1 MNLIDLD
8 TILVEEARRGSA
20 LAFDRL
26 VAKHQQAV
34 RGFLRRVTGDWSD
47 ADDLAQDTF
56 VAAWAGLGAYKGASS
71 VRSWLCAIA
80 WRKAL
85 SHQRSRGRG
94 AARDGV
100 WLKDAEMTVGGAGGA
115 AAEDRIA
122 LGRALAAL
130 PMEQRAAV
138 SLCLAAEFSHS
149 EAAEALGLPLGTIK
163 SHVAR
168 GRAKLLEVL
177 GDGDDQS

>member
-1 MNLIDLD
+1 VNLIDLD
-8 TILVEEARRGSA
+8 AVLVAEARRGSSQ
-20 LAFDRL
+20 AFDRL

-34 RGFLRRVTGDWSD
+34 RGFLRRLIGDWAD

-56 VAAWAGLGAYKGASS
+56 VAAWAGLGGYKAVSS

-80 WRKAL
+80 WRKAQ

-94 AARDGV
+94 AARDGA
-100 WLKDAEMTVGGAGGA
+100 WLRA
-115 AAEDRIA
+115 AAAPAGPEAEELIA
-122 LGRALAAL
+122 LAKALADL

-138 SLCLAAEFSHS
+138 SLCLAAEFSHA

-163 SHVAR
+163 SHVTR

>member
-8 TILVEEARRGSA
+8 TVLVTEARRGSSQ
-20 LAFDRL
+20 AFDRL

-34 RGFLRRVTGDWSD
+34 RGFLRRVTGSWSD

-85 SHQRSRGRG
+85 SHRRSRGRS

-100 WLKDAEMTVGGAGGA
+100 WLADGEGPSAPE
-115 AAEDRIA
+115 AEDLIA
-122 LGRALAAL
+122 LAKALASL
-130 PMEQRAAV
+130 PIEQRAAV

-163 SHVAR
+163 SHVTR

>member
-1 MNLIDLD
+1 
-8 TILVEEARRGSA
+8 
-20 LAFDRL
+20 
-26 VAKHQQAV
+26 V
-34 RGFLRRVTGDWSD
+34 RGFLRRVTGNWSD

-94 AARDGV
+94 AARDGA
-100 WLKDAEMTVGGAGGA
+100 WLEGVETSVAP
-115 AAEDRIA
+115 AAEDVIA
-122 LGRALAAL
+122 LARALAGL
-130 PMEQRAAV
+130 PIEQRAAV

-163 SHVAR
+163 SHVTR

>member
-8 TILVEEARRGSA
+8 TVLVDEARRGSSQ
-20 LAFDRL
+20 AFDRL

-34 RGFLRRVTGDWSD
+34 RGFLRRVTGDWTD

-85 SHQRSRGRG
+85 SHNRSRGRG
-94 AARDGV
+94 AARDGE
-100 WLKDAEMTVGGAGGA
+100 WLKDAETA
-115 AAEDRIA
+115 AAPQAEDMIA
-122 LGRALAAL
+122 LARALAGL
-130 PMEQRAAV
+130 PIEQRAAV

-163 SHVAR
+163 SHVTR

>member
-1 MNLIDLD
+1 VNLIDLD
-8 TILVEEARRGSA
+8 TVLVEEARRGSA
-20 LAFDRL
+20 QAFDRL

-34 RGFLRRVTGDWSD
+34 RSFLRRVTGDWAD
-47 ADDLAQDTF
+47 ADDLAQDAF
-56 VAAWAGLGAYKGASS
+56 VAAWSGLDSYKGASS

-85 SHQRSRGRG
+85 SYQRSSSRR
-94 AARDGV
+94 AVRDRAWLEGV
-100 WLKDAEMTVGGAGGA
+100 QTAVGPG
-115 AAEDRIA
+115 AEDQIA
-122 LGRALAAL
+122 LARALETL
-130 PMEQRAAV
+130 PIEQRAVV

-163 SHVAR
+163 SHVTR

>member
-1 MNLIDLD
+1 VNLIDLD
-8 TILVEEARRGSA
+8 TVLVDEARRGSSQ
-20 LAFDRL
+20 AFDRL

-34 RGFLRRVTGDWSD
+34 RGFLRRVTGDWAD

-85 SHQRSRGRG
+85 SHNRSRGRG
-94 AARDGV
+94 AARDGA
-100 WLKDAEMTVGGAGGA
+100 WLEGVETTAAPDAEDV
-115 AAEDRIA
+115 IA
-122 LGRALAAL
+122 LARALASL
-130 PMEQRAAV
+130 PIEQRAAV

-163 SHVAR
+163 SHVTR

>member
-1 MNLIDLD
+1 VNLIDLD
-8 TILVEEARRGSA
+8 TVLVTEARRGSSQ
-20 LAFDRL
+20 AFDRL

-34 RGFLRRVTGDWSD
+34 RGFLRRVTGSWSD

-56 VAAWAGLGAYKGASS
+56 VAAWAGLGTYKGASS

-80 WRKAL
+80 WRKAR
-85 SHQRSRGRG
+85 SHQRSLARG
-94 AARDGV
+94 AARDGA
-100 WLKDAEMTVGGAGGA
+100 WLEGVETPAQPG
-115 AAEDRIA
+115 AEDLIA
-122 LGRALAAL
+122 LAGALASL
-130 PMEQRAAV
+130 PIEQRAAV

-163 SHVAR
+163 SHVTR

>member
-8 TILVEEARRGSA
+8 TVLVEEARRGSA
-20 LAFDRL
+20 QAFERL

-34 RGFLRRVTGDWSD
+34 RGFLRRVTGDWAD
-47 ADDLAQDTF
+47 ADDLAQDAF
-56 VAAWAGLGAYKGASS
+56 VAAWSGLDAYKGASS

-85 SHQRSRGRG
+85 SHQRSRGRR
-94 AARDGV
+94 AARDGA
-100 WLKDAEMTVGGAGGA
+100 WLEGAEPAADAG
-115 AAEDRIA
+115 AEDRIA
-122 LGRALAAL
+122 LAGALASL
-130 PMEQRAAV
+130 PIEQRAAV

-163 SHVAR
+163 SHVTR

-177 GDGDDQS
+177 GDGHDQS

>member
-1 MNLIDLD
+1 VNLIDLD
-8 TILVEEARRGSA
+8 SVLVAEARRGSSQ
-20 LAFDRL
+20 AFDRL

-34 RGFLRRVTGDWSD
+34 RGFLRRLTGDWSD

-80 WRKAL
+80 YRKAL
-85 SHQRSRGRG
+85 SHRRSRGRS

-100 WLKDAEMTVGGAGGA
+100 WVTEAEEARA
-115 AAEDRIA
+115 PEAEDLIA
-122 LGRALAAL
+122 LAKALAGL
-130 PMEQRAAV
+130 PIEQRAAV

-163 SHVAR
+163 SHVTR

>member
-1 MNLIDLD
+1 VNLVDHD
-8 TILVEEARRGSA
+8 TVLVEEARRGSA
-20 LAFDRL
+20 PAFDRL

-56 VAAWAGLGAYKGASS
+56 VAAWAGLGSYKGASS

-85 SHQRSRGRG
+85 THQRARGRG
-94 AARDGV
+94 AARDGA
-100 WLKDAEMTVGGAGGA
+100 WLKQAETTGQGGGPGA
-115 AAEDRIA
+115 EEVIA

-130 PMEQRAAV
+130 PIEQRAAV
-138 SLCLAAEFSHS
+138 SLCLAAEFSHA

-163 SHVAR
+163 SHVTR
-168 GRAKLLEVL
+168 GRAKLLEGL

>member
-1 MNLIDLD
+1 MNLVDLD

-20 LAFDRL
+20 QAFDRL

-34 RGFLRRVTGDWSD
+34 RGFLRRVTGNWSD

-80 WRKAL
+80 WRKAV
-85 SHQRSRGRG
+85 SHQRSRGRS
-94 AARDGV
+94 ASRDGA
-100 WLKDAEMTVGGAGGA
+100 WLKQAETGGVGRAG
-115 AAEDRIA
+115 AEDIIA
-122 LGRALAAL
+122 LSRALAAL
-130 PMEQRAAV
+130 PMEQRAVV
-138 SLCLAAEFSHS
+138 SLCLAAEFSHA

-163 SHVAR
+163 SHVTR
-168 GRAKLLEVL
+168 GCAKLLEVL